1 MTTVVPPDN
10 GPSLGQSAFI
20 CGVDRTELLL
30 VELLA
35 EEEVEEDEDDEE
47 DVDVDARVFDESSN
61 GSGRRVRLPCFELLC
76 TNMLSDMA
84 NK

>member
-10 GPSLGQSAFI
+10 GPSLGQRAFI
-20 CGVDRTELLL
+20 CGVDNTELLL

-35 EEEVEEDEDDEE
+35 EEEDEDDEE